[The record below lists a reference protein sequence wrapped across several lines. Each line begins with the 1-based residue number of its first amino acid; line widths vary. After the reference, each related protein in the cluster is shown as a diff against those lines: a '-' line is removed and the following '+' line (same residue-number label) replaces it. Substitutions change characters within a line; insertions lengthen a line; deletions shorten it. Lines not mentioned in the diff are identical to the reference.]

1 MSSLTTTTVRSANGT
16 TNLTLATGNTD
27 GAAIVVTGGTE
38 VFIRANTT
46 ANVFN
51 INASSMRANVASVA
65 LTGNLAVTS
74 TINATS
80 FNLGTP
86 SIATSGH
93 TRLPNG
99 LLMQWGTVTANLTSG
114 SITFPTTFAANPYTV
129 ILTSQSTGGTNTAI
143 GHAVT
148 AVSTTTATVRT
159 TNATSYTFYYSA
171 LGV

>member
-1 MSSLTTTTVRSANGT
+1 MSSLTTTSVRTANGA
-16 TNLTLATGNTD
+16 TNLTLSSGNTD
-27 GAAIVVTGGTE
+27 GSAIVVTGGTE

-51 INASSMRANVASVA
+51 INASSMQANVATVS
-65 LTGNLAVTS
+65 LTGNLVVTS
-74 TINATS
+74 TVNATS

-114 SITFPTTFAANPYTV
+114 TITFPATFAANPYAV
-129 ILTSQSTGGTNTAI
+129 ILTPQSTGGTNTAI

-148 AVSTTTATVRT
+148 EVTTTTATVRT